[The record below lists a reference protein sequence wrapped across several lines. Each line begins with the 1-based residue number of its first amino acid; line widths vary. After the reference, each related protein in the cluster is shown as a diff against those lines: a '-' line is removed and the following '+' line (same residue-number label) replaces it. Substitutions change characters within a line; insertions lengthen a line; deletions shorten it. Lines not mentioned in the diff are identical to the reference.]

1 MEKHLMNYET
11 LIKITKAMTI
21 SRDPEEII
29 LLTVKNIKKTL
40 NIKGCALF
48 LVNPDSN
55 ELCGECGEWDI
66 LYYPCQEKND

>member
-11 LIKITKAMTI
+11 LIKITKAMTM

-55 ELCGECGEWDI
+55 ELCGEWDI
-66 LYYPCQEKND
+66 FNNLTRINRKSA